1 MPNRL
6 PLCAATLLLA
16 GSAYAQCS
24 PDQVQDQWNGGT
36 SERNLPGYSE
46 WQSFTAGEDG
56 ALCQVD
62 LLFCNSDDIL
72 NGSGTLNIYQGEGLS
87 GPLLAT
93 QSVIVNGTAYT
104 MNQPFW
110 QAWTV
115 NTPPLVES
123 DALYT
128 FQFVPAQNGGLP
140 DPYLIQIYLPSIY
153 PGGINANLGAQGD
166 CTFRTYV
173 GSGSTAVPE
182 AARVSGPLRVFPV
195 PADGSITVE
204 APGVGGADV
213 VVLDAAG
220 TVVLRQRLSAP
231 RGTLAIEALPPGL
244 YVLRSIQGTVTAC
257 ARFVKR

>member
-6 PLCAATLLLA
+6 PLCAAALLLA
-16 GSAYAQCS
+16 GSSHAQCT

-72 NGSGTLNIYQGEGLS
+72 NGTGTLNIYQGEGPG

-93 QSVIVNGTAYT
+93 QPVSVNGTAYT

-115 NTPPLVES
+115 DSPPLVEA

-140 DPYLIQIYLPSIY
+140 DPYLIQIHLPSIY

-173 GSGSTAVPE
+173 GSGSTGSPE
-182 AARVSGPLRVFPV
+182 AARISGALRVYPV
-195 PADGSITVE
+195 PADASITVE
-204 APGVGGADV
+204 APGAGAADV
-213 VVLDAAG
+213 VLLDAAG
-220 TVVLRQRLSAP
+220 SVLLRQRLNAP
-231 RGTLAIEALPPGL
+231 RGTLAIESLPPGL
-244 YVLRSIQGTVTAC
+244 YVLRSIQGTVTAT